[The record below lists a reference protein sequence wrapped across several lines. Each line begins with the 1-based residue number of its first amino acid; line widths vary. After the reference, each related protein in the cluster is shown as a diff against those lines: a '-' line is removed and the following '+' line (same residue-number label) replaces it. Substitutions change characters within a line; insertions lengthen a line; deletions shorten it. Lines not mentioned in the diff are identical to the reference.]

1 MSDQELKSLAVNSDL
16 LDIRLSFY
24 NVEIELEQQLAASFP
39 NPGDEARIR
48 QIFNDDIGIDDRGIN
63 VHLAGN
69 ETH

>member
-1 MSDQELKSLAVNSDL
+1 MAVNSDL